1 MKTSIQQ
8 KDNIRRDGKSNE
20 PHILIERLLP
30 RKVMVDHMRKIISTI
45 NIETLL
51 KQAEIDFSNENPLD
65 SWLPLEFFEDKD
77 LDIFTA
83 EEQMAKAKD
92 KENPERYLYIQGVD
106 LQRDKEDH
114 GTWKRVFINFYN
126 EKTEKYEGV

>member
-1 MKTSIQQ
+1 
-8 KDNIRRDGKSNE
+8 
-20 PHILIERLLP
+20 
-30 RKVMVDHMRKIISTI
+30 MVVRMIKIISTI

-83 EEQMAKAKD
+83 EEQMAKVKD
-92 KENPERYLYIQGVD
+92 KENQERYLYIQAVD

-114 GTWKRVFINFYN
+114 GTWKRVMINFYN
-126 EKTEKYEGV
+126 EKTEKNEGV

>member
-1 MKTSIQQ
+1 
-8 KDNIRRDGKSNE
+8 
-20 PHILIERLLP
+20 
-30 RKVMVDHMRKIISTI
+30 MVDRMRKIFSTI

-83 EEQMAKAKD
+83 EELIVKVKD
-92 KENPERYLYIQGVD
+92 KENP
-106 LQRDKEDH
+106 
-114 GTWKRVFINFYN
+114 
-126 EKTEKYEGV
+126 

>member
-1 MKTSIQQ
+1 
-8 KDNIRRDGKSNE
+8 
-20 PHILIERLLP
+20 
-30 RKVMVDHMRKIISTI
+30 MRKIISTI

-65 SWLPLEFFEDKD
+65 NWLPLEFLEDKY

-83 EEQMAKAKD
+83 EEQMVKVKD

-106 LQRDKEDH
+106 LQRDKEAH

-126 EKTEKYEGV
+126 EKIEKYEGI

>member
-1 MKTSIQQ
+1 
-8 KDNIRRDGKSNE
+8 
-20 PHILIERLLP
+20 
-30 RKVMVDHMRKIISTI
+30 MVDRMRKIFSKI

-83 EEQMAKAKD
+83 EEWMAKAKD
-92 KENPERYLYIQGVD
+92 NENPMSEMKI
-106 LQRDKEDH
+106 KK
-114 GTWKRVFINFYN
+114 KRNLIL
-126 EKTEKYEGV
+126 